1 MNPGPDDPPSSVCCC
16 CVDTLAGTLRHR
28 QVLKRD
34 LPFPSGLSSDPF
46 NF

>member
-1 MNPGPDDPPSSVCCC
+1 MNPGLDDPPSSVCCM
-16 CVDTLAGTLRHR
+16 DTLAGTLRHR
-28 QVLKRD
+28 QVLKSD